1 MRAAPQRSPSAMR
14 NLYRSIPF
22 YRRHWFVALVIV
34 LLVFALVGAVVAYT
48 IHLQFVAKAGSFD
61 MDALGKMES
70 ASTIF
75 DRQGATFGYIYE
87 QKREPIP
94 IAQMPLDLQHAVV
107 SAEDNRFY
115 THNGSDLRGMLRASL
130 KNLRSN
136 RIRQGASTITQQLAR
151 NTFPLKG
158 RTFSRKILEI
168 YVARR
173 IETTLT
179 KDQIMEY
186 YLNRI
191 YLGSGLYGIEAASK
205 GYFGKPARDLTL
217 GEAATLAGLIK
228 SPNNLSPWHDR
239 QAAQAARDFVL
250 GRMVDEQYI
259 SREQMQT
266 AIGEPLVVKARILAS
281 SDSYALEAIRQQ
293 VIAQVGLDRATS
305 AGLKIYTT
313 IDARLQKIAEDALR
327 AQLDAVEQNPAFQ
340 NHQTYAQYSD
350 KYHEEEKRALAAP
363 QDPSVPP
370 VNLHTAVGAPEYLQ
384 GAVVAINNSD
394 GGILALVGGRDFKHS
409 EFNRVTNPQARR
421 PSGTAFTPLVYA
433 AAYQKGIFPGR
444 LFLDQVID
452 NRQVMVG
459 GQTGI
464 LGEWGV
470 EQADNHYD
478 GPIPASVALIEG
490 KNAATVRV
498 GNEAGLDNVLALAK
512 RGGIT
517 SPLREFPATFLGA
530 SEISLSELALAYSS
544 FPNGGWHAA
553 GPSLLLKIEDADGE
567 VLYQTRPRPRVR
579 MVDEGPAYQVH
590 FALQQDLQTGT
601 AAAATKQLGL
611 KPMSAGGK
619 PGTSYNFTDALFAG
633 YDSDVTC
640 AVWEGFDKP
649 SPIYRG
655 AFGSQVAMPVWVK
668 VMNAAAQYLPP
679 HNIPVPRGL
688 KKVEICER
696 SGDLATDRCFDVI
709 DGKRVRTTFFTYAT
723 AAEMP
728 TQTCPVHGG
737 GRSSAAALA
746 ALRAS
751 QPAIQPVA
759 GGPPR
764 AIAVVD
770 TEAIKPIAIK
780 SPTVL
785 LTAGKDPYDAL
796 VPVIAD
802 PQSAKGQDG
811 QAPDAA
817 GGANKEVRRATP
829 VTAVDSDAVAAPPIK
844 VDPPETLQFN

>member
-1 MRAAPQRSPSAMR
+1 MRAAPQRSPSAWR
-14 NLYRSIPF
+14 NTSRSIPF
-22 YRRHWFVALVIV
+22 YRRHWFLALVIV
-34 LLVFALVGAVVAYT
+34 LLIFVLIGAVVGYT
-48 IHLQFVAKAGSFD
+48 IHLGFVDKAASFD
-61 MDALGKMES
+61 MDALSKMES

-115 THNGSDLRGMLRASL
+115 THNGSDFRGMLRASL

-186 YLNRI
+186 YLDRI

-250 GRMVDEQYI
+250 GRMVDEEYI
-259 SREQMQT
+259 SRAQMQ
-266 AIGEPLVVKARILAS
+266 AAVAENLVVKPRILAS
-281 SDSYALEAIRQQ
+281 SDSYALEAVRQQ
-293 VIAQVGLDRATS
+293 VIAQVGLDQATS

-313 IDARLQKIAEDALR
+313 IDARLQKVAEDGLR
-327 AQLDAVEQNPAFQ
+327 AQLNIVESNPAFQ

-350 KYHEEEKRALAAP
+350 KFHEEEKRALVAA
-363 QDPSVPP
+363 QDPSAPP
-370 VNLHTAVGAPEYLQ
+370 VNLHNVVGAPEYLQ
-384 GAVVAINNSD
+384 GSLIALNNSD
-394 GGILALVGGRDFKHS
+394 GAILALVGGRDFKHS
-409 EFNRVTNPQARR
+409 EFNRATNPQARR
-421 PSGTAFTPLVYA
+421 PAGTAFTPFVYA

-470 EQADNHYD
+470 EKADNHYE
-478 GPIPASVALIEG
+478 GPISAQMALVEG
-490 KNAATVRV
+490 KNAATIRV
-498 GNEAGLDNVLALAK
+498 GNEVGLDDVLALAK
-512 RGGIT
+512 RGGVN
-517 SPLREFPATFLGA
+517 SPLRNFPATFLGA
-530 SEISLSELALAYSS
+530 SEVTLSELALAYTS
-544 FPNGGWHAA
+544 FPNGGWRSAA
-553 GPSLLLKIEDADGE
+553 PYLLTKIADADGQ
-567 VLYQTRPRPRVR
+567 VLYQARTRPRVR
-579 MVDEGPAYQVH
+579 MIDEGPAYQVH
-590 FALQQDLQTGT
+590 AALQQYLQFGN
-601 AAAATKQLGL
+601 AAAAVRQRGL
-611 KPMSAGGK
+611 RSMAAGGK
-619 PGTSYNFTDALFAG
+619 PGSSYNFSDALFAG
-633 YDSDVTC
+633 YDSEVTC

-649 SPIYRG
+649 STIYRG
-655 AFGSQVAMPVWVK
+655 AFGSQIAMPVWVD

-679 HNIPVPRGL
+679 HDIPMPKTL
-688 KKVEICER
+688 KKVEICDR
-696 SGDLATDRCFDVI
+696 SGDLATDRCFEIV
-709 DGKRVRTTFFTYAT
+709 DGKHVRTTFLTYGT
-723 AAEMP
+723 AGEIP
-728 TQTCPVHGG
+728 TRPCPVHGG

-746 ALRAS
+746 SVRLLE
-751 QPAIQPVA
+751 QTIQPVA

-764 AIAVVD
+764 AIPVVNTDAVTPVSVK
-770 TEAIKPIAIK
+770 T
-780 SPTVL
+780 PTVL
-785 LTAGKDPYDAL
+785 LGGGKDPYDAL
-796 VPVIAD
+796 APVHAAPGD
-802 PQSAKGQDG
+802 ASGKTPAAQNAASAEV
-811 QAPDAA
+811 
-817 GGANKEVRRATP
+817 KEVRRALP
-829 VTAVDSDAVAAPPIK
+829 VQAAEPDTAAPAVK
-844 VDPPETLQFN
+844 VDPPDPLQFD